1 MTRSEKEA
9 AMAKDIER
17 GTGNVFAD
25 LGLPDAI
32 DRQTKTRLAMEVNE
46 ILKVR
51 KLRQAAAAT
60 LLGIP
65 QPKVSALVNFR
76 LDGFSVE
83 RLMSFLTLLNRDVEI
98 VIRPSRDERAGH
110 VSVRALR

>member
-1 MTRSEKEA
+1 MTKSEQEA
-9 AMAKDIER
+9 AMATGIER
-17 GTGNVFAD
+17 GTGNVFVD
-25 LGLPDAI
+25 LGLSDAA
-32 DRQTKTRLAMEVNE
+32 DRQTKTRLAMEINH

-51 KLRQAAAAT
+51 KLRQAAVAT

-83 RLMSFLTLLNRDVEI
+83 RLMSFLTLLDRDVEI
-98 VIRPSRDERAGH
+98 VIRPSRDEHAGH
-110 VSVRALR
+110 VSVHAMR